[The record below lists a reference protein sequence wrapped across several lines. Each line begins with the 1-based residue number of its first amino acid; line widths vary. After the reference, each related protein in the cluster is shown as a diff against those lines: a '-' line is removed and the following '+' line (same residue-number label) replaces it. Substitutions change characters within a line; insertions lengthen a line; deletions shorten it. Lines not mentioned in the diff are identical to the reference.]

1 MRRKKDNIWC
11 FVTWNWFKLDCLI
24 SSLLLMRRHISYYMW
39 EMLHYFIFVILIL
52 FWNQG
57 EAICTWWKAN
67 FFFWCVTR
75 PTFWIITI
83 RWIWQDFICFI
94 IYKYYPNFFKHVR
107 KKQKITRILS
117 FAILLDLY
125 SKVLS
130 RSILT
135 LRNTFFVMVF
145 FFSLKIVMLWYC
157 SFTWQFDYYYFF
169 DWEF

>member
-1 MRRKKDNIWC
+1 M
-11 FVTWNWFKLDCLI
+11 
-24 SSLLLMRRHISYYMW
+24 S
-39 EMLHYFIFVILIL
+39 YFIFTFNEKTYQLLYVGNVTLFYFVILIL

-57 EAICTWWKAN
+57 EAICSWWKAN

-94 IYKYYPNFFKHVR
+94 IYKYYTNFFKHVR

-125 SKVLS
+125 SEVLS
-130 RSILT
+130 RTILT
-135 LRNTFFVMVF
+135 LQNTFFVMVF